1 MDATRSIPLQP
12 AGAGRHIAPIATPI
26 PRDRASSLARW
37 NRVLSGLHGIQFVV
51 MLAVASTAAVFA
63 PYLST
68 VKVNLVDGKFA
79 GLEAVKVE
87 LFSMPL
93 AWFIASFLAMSAIAH
108 FLAGFPLRSRYEAW
122 LARGMNPLRW
132 VEYAFS
138 STVMIVAIAYISFI
152 QDVPGLLA
160 IAGCNVAMILFG
172 WSMEAANEGRRDHP
186 DWKHFVFGCIAG
198 IAPWIGIVSILLA
211 YGAQADL
218 PAGAGIPAFVYV
230 IVASLRLLQRLR
242 DHDGPPVPEDRPLA
256 RLPRGRED
264 LHGHEPG
271 RQVPARLA
279 GVQRDAS
286 PGRLRRP
293 GEWARAGARGGR
305 GACRAATRRQLRSR

>member
-1 MDATRSIPLQP
+1 MDAITSTPFRPGIAGTRPL
-12 AGAGRHIAPIATPI
+12 PIVTAI
-26 PRDRASSLARW
+26 PRDRATSLARW
-37 NRVLSGLHGIQFVV
+37 NRVLSGLHGLQFVV

-108 FLAGFPLRSRYEAW
+108 FLAGWPLRRRYEAW

-152 QDVPGLLA
+152 QDVPALLA

-172 WSMEAANEGRRDHP
+172 WSMEAANEGRRDRP
-186 DWKHFVFGCIAG
+186 DWKHYIFGSIVG
-198 IAPWIGIVSILLA
+198 LVPWIGIVSVLLA
-211 YGAQADL
+211 YGLQPDL
-218 PAGAGIPAFVYV
+218 PADAGIPAFVYV
-230 IVASLRLLQRLR
+230 IVATLFASFNVFAITMVLQYRKVGRWRDYLVGEKTYMVMSL
-242 DHDGPPVPEDRPLA
+242 VAKSALA
-256 RLPRGRED
+256 W
-264 LHGHEPG
+264 
-271 RQVPARLA
+271 QVFSGTL
-279 GVQRDAS
+279 
-286 PGRLRRP
+286 RP
-293 GEWARAGARGGR
+293 GG
-305 GACRAATRRQLRSR
+305 